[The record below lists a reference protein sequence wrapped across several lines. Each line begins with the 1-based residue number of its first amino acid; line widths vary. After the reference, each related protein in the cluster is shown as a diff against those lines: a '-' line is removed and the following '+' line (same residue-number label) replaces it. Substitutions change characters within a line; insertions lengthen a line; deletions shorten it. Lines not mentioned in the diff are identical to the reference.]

1 MKVTKIIGLGMA
13 SLLAKCY
20 FKDAKLIVRE
30 SELRAF
36 NPNEY
41 HTAVLRFKSD
51 LISKISGIE
60 MPHVIVRKEVVNA
73 YNNKIDLS
81 IAAINAYSLK
91 VNGCLVERSIID
103 ADKIV
108 SRYVPKD
115 DFISRLWSS
124 IDKKDIIA
132 IDDYNEEEELD
143 FNNFCEKD
151 EAVISTIPLWKW
163 YKELRNDGVDY
174 NIKPIRVVVYKIP
187 NCDLHQTIYFPFH
200 NGVYRATIEYDRMIV
215 EVVNELNDNINSI
228 SFTDEP
234 DRLLFEVCKAFG
246 IFNWS
251 NFKLISDHIYHLGK
265 MNTFNIDNNRRKAL
279 ILDLTLKKNVY
290 SLGRY
295 ATMRNIGMDNIAED
309 ILKIDKLIKIDNYS
323 SRMYSI

>member
-20 FKDAKLIVRE
+20 FKDAELIVRE
-30 SELRAF
+30 SELESF
-36 NPNEY
+36 KPNEY
-41 HTAVLRFKSD
+41 HTAVLRFKSN

-60 MPHVIVRKEVVNA
+60 MPHVIVRKEIVNA
-73 YNNKIDLS
+73 HNNKMSLD

-91 VNGCLVERSIID
+91 VNGCLIERSITD

-108 SRYVPKD
+108 SRYVPRD
-115 DFISRLWSS
+115 DFISRLWDN
-124 IDKKDIIA
+124 IDKEDIVTVN
-132 IDDYNEEEELD
+132 DDYDL
-143 FNNFCEKD
+143 NNFCEKD
-151 EAVISTIPLWKW
+151 EAIISTIPLWKW
-163 YKELRNDGVDY
+163 YKELRNDGIDY

-187 NCDLHQTIYFPFH
+187 NCNLHQTIYFPFH
-200 NGVYRATIEYDRMIV
+200 NGVYRTTIEYNKMII
-215 EVVNELNDNINSI
+215 EVVNDFNDNINCI
-228 SFTDEP
+228 SFIDEP

-246 IFNWS
+246 IFDWS
-251 NFKLISDHIYHLGK
+251 NFKLISDKVYHLGK
-265 MNTFNIDNNRRKAL
+265 MNTFNIDDNRRKAL

-295 ATMRNIGMDNIAED
+295 ATMRNIGMDDIAED

-323 SRMYSI
+323 SRMYNI

>member
-20 FKDAKLIVRE
+20 FKDAELIARE
-30 SELRAF
+30 SELEAF
-36 NPNEY
+36 DPNKH

-51 LISKISGIE
+51 LVSKISGIE

-73 YNNKIDLS
+73 YNNKMDLS

-91 VNGCLVERSIID
+91 VNECLVERSITD

-108 SRYVPKD
+108 SRYVPRD
-115 DFISRLWSS
+115 NFISQLWDN
-124 IDKKDIIA
+124 IDKEDIVTVN
-132 IDDYNEEEELD
+132 DTFDLNTL
-143 FNNFCEKD
+143 CEKD
-151 EAVISTIPLWKW
+151 EAIISTIPLWKW
-163 YKELRNDGVDY
+163 YKELRNDGIDY
-174 NIKPIRVVVYKIP
+174 KIKPIRVVVYKIP
-187 NCDLHQTIYFPFH
+187 NCNLHQTIYFPFH
-200 NGVYRATIEYDRMIV
+200 NGVYRTTIEYDRMII
-215 EVVNELNDNINSI
+215 EAVNELNDDINNIAFLN
-228 SFTDEP
+228 EP

-251 NFKLISDHIYHLGK
+251 NFKLISDHVYHLGK

-295 ATMRNIGMDNIAED
+295 ATMRNIGMDSIAED

-323 SRMYSI
+323 SRMYNI

>member
-20 FKDAKLIVRE
+20 FKDAELIVRE
-30 SELRAF
+30 SELEAF
-36 NPNEY
+36 DPNKH

-51 LISKISGIE
+51 LVSKISGIE

-73 YNNKIDLS
+73 YNNKMDLS

-91 VNGCLVERSIID
+91 VNECLVERSITD

-108 SRYVPKD
+108 SRYVPRD
-115 DFISRLWSS
+115 NFISQLWDN
-124 IDKKDIIA
+124 IDKEDIVTVN
-132 IDDYNEEEELD
+132 DTFDLNTL
-143 FNNFCEKD
+143 CEKD
-151 EAVISTIPLWKW
+151 EAIISTVPLWKW
-163 YKELRNDGVDY
+163 YKELRNDGIDY
-174 NIKPIRVVVYKIP
+174 KIKPIRVVVYKIP
-187 NCDLHQTIYFPFH
+187 NCNLHQTIYFPFH
-200 NGVYRATIEYDRMIV
+200 NGVYRTTIEYDRMII
-215 EVVNELNDNINSI
+215 EAVNELNDDINSI
-228 SFTDEP
+228 SFLNEP

-251 NFKLISDHIYHLGK
+251 NFKLISDHVYHLGK

-295 ATMRNIGMDNIAED
+295 ATMRNIGMDSIAED

-323 SRMYSI
+323 SRMYNI

>member
-20 FKDAKLIVRE
+20 FKDAELIVRE
-30 SELRAF
+30 SELEAF
-36 NPNEY
+36 DPNKH

-51 LISKISGIE
+51 LVSKISGIE

-73 YNNKIDLS
+73 YNNKMDLS

-91 VNGCLVERSIID
+91 VNECLVERSITD

-108 SRYVPKD
+108 SRYVPRD
-115 DFISRLWSS
+115 NFISQLWDN
-124 IDKKDIIA
+124 IDKEDIVTVN
-132 IDDYNEEEELD
+132 DTFDLNTL
-143 FNNFCEKD
+143 CEKD
-151 EAVISTIPLWKW
+151 EAIISTIPLWKW
-163 YKELRNDGVDY
+163 YKELRNDGLDY

-187 NCDLHQTIYFPFH
+187 NCNLHQTIYFPFH
-200 NGVYRATIEYDRMIV
+200 NGVYRVTIEYDRMII
-215 EVVNELNDNINSI
+215 EAVNELNGDINSI
-228 SFTDEP
+228 SFLNEP
-234 DRLLFEVCKAFG
+234 DRFLFEVCKAFG

-251 NFKLISDHIYHLGK
+251 NFKLISDHVYHLGK

-279 ILDLTLKKNVY
+279 ILDLTLKKNIY

-295 ATMRNIGMDNIAED
+295 ATMRNIGMDSIAED

-323 SRMYSI
+323 SRMYNI